1 MKLVITFLLAFSV
14 TLQSSAQ
21 VVKTLYKTF
30 NSEKISALNL
40 QFNYETEIEEWNE
53 RKILIETSVSI
64 TNSKRNILEALA
76 DAGRY
81 DLKVQEGSTLQ
92 LNFKD
97 LSKTITYKGVECW
110 ENLTVKVYVPTGM
123 KVTQVP
129 IVKRE
134 RPTLAASD
142 EPEDIIDPYNQP
154 VSQDEIDSY
163 FSDEPDYG
171 ESQGGGDVEYQ
182 DYGDDIDYDAIFGA
196 PDSGSDQVT
205 PPR

>member
-1 MKLVITFLLAFSV
+1 MKLVFTFLLTFSV
-14 TLQSSAQ
+14 ALQSYAQ

-30 NSEKISALNL
+30 KSENITALNL
-40 QFNYETEIEEWNE
+40 QFDYETEIEEWKD
-53 RKILIETSVSI
+53 RKILIETTVSI
-64 TNSKRNILEALA
+64 TNSKRHILDALA
-76 DAGRY
+76 EAGRY
-81 DLKVQEGSTLQ
+81 ELKVQEGSTLA

-110 ENLTVKVYVPTGM
+110 ENLTVKVYVPEGM

-134 RPTLAASD
+134 RPELAVED
-142 EPEDIIDPYNQP
+142 NPEDIIDPYSQP

-171 ESQGGGDVEYQ
+171 DQPDIEYQ
-182 DYGDDIDYDAIFGA
+182 DYGEDIDYDAIFG
-196 PDSGSDQVT
+196 PSGGSGDQIT
-205 PPR
+205 PP

>member
-1 MKLVITFLLAFSV
+1 MKLVFTLLLSFSV
-14 TLQSSAQ
+14 ILQSSAQ

-30 NSEKISALNL
+30 NSEKITALNL
-40 QFNYETEIEEWNE
+40 QFSYETEIEEWSE
-53 RKILIETSVSI
+53 RKILIETMVSI
-64 TNSKRNILEALA
+64 TNSKRHILDALA

-81 DLKVQEGSTLQ
+81 DLKIQEGATLQ
-92 LNFKD
+92 LNYKD

-110 ENLTVKVYVPTGM
+110 ENITVKVYVPKDM

-134 RPTLAASD
+134 RPSLAAQE
-142 EPEDIIDPYNQP
+142 EPEDLLDPYNQP
-154 VSQDEIDSY
+154 ISQDEIDSY

-171 ESQGGGDVEYQ
+171 DDGGEYIEYQ

-196 PDSGSDQVT
+196 PSGGDDQIT
-205 PPR
+205 PP

>member
-1 MKLVITFLLAFSV
+1 MKLVITLLLTFSV
-14 TLQSSAQ
+14 VAQSSAQ

-30 NSEKISALNL
+30 KSENISSLNL
-40 QFNYETEIEEWNE
+40 RFNYETEIEEWNE
-53 RKILIETSVSI
+53 RKILIETTVSI
-64 TNSKRNILEALA
+64 TNSKRHILDALA

-81 DLKVQEGSTLQ
+81 ELQVTEGSTLS
-92 LNFKD
+92 LDFKD

-110 ENLTVKVYVPTGM
+110 ENITVKVYMPTGM
-123 KVTQVP
+123 KYTQVP

-134 RPTLAASD
+134 RPVLAVEEED
-142 EPEDIIDPYNQP
+142 NPEDYVDGYNEP
-154 VSQDEIDSY
+154 VSQEEVDSY

-171 ESQGGGDVEYQ
+171 GQDIEYE

-196 PDSGSDQVT
+196 PAGSDQVT

>member
-1 MKLVITFLLAFSV
+1 MKLVITLLLSFGIV
-14 TLQSSAQ
+14 LQSSAQ

-30 NSEKISALNL
+30 KSENVTGLNL

-53 RKILIETSVSI
+53 RKILIETTVSI
-64 TNSKRNILEALA
+64 TNSKRHILDALA

-81 DLKVQEGSTLQ
+81 ELKVQEGSTLH

-110 ENLTVKVYVPTGM
+110 ENLTVKVYVPKDL

-134 RPTLAASD
+134 RPELVV
-142 EPEDIIDPYNQP
+142 EEKEDILDPYNQP
-154 VSQDEIDSY
+154 ISQDEIDSY

-171 ESQGGGDVEYQ
+171 GEEIEYQ
-182 DYGDDIDYDAIFGA
+182 DYGDDIDYDAIFG
-196 PDSGSDQVT
+196 PSSGDQVD
-205 PPR
+205 PQ